1 MRKLALDVNE
11 IAVESFPTGARA
23 SGPEGTVHAREATV
37 HNCAVSSFTSCRADM
52 RDACTCPVTTP

>member
-11 IAVESFPTGARA
+11 IAVESFPTQARA
-23 SGPEGTVHAREATV
+23 TEAAGTVHANMGTV
-37 HNCAVSSFTSCRADM
+37 NHCAVSSFTSCRADM